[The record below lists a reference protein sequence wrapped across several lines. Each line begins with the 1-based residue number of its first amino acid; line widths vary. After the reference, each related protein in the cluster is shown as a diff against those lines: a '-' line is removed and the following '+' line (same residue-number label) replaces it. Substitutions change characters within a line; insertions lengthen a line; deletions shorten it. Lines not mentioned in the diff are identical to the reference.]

1 MAATTLRMPD
11 ELREQLADWAQEEG
25 RSFNELAIEI
35 LRREVKRRE
44 ALRTLDRARSLRERL
59 RTRYGVLP
67 DSTPLIREMREER
80 SVRG

>member
-67 DSTPLIREMREER
+67 DSTSLIREMREER